1 MMVMEK
7 SQMRQSNAS
16 RVVAAIFLGVLF
28 GLYRHFQQTRLLAQG
43 RDAYLVDQGK
53 FFDKVAQYHSSV
65 TMLIAG
71 VVIAAIVFGLYEA
84 IAAVFGK
91 FIRPVEVEE

>member
-1 MMVMEK
+1 
-7 SQMRQSNAS
+7 MRQSNAS

-28 GLYRHFQQTRLLAQG
+28 GLYRHFQQTRFLAHG

-53 FFDKVAQYHSSV
+53 FFDKIVQYHSSI
-65 TMLIAG
+65 TTLIAG
-71 VVIAAIVFGLYEA
+71 VITAAIVFGLYEA

>member
-1 MMVMEK
+1 MKESKM
-7 SQMRQSNAS
+7 S
-16 RVVAAIFLGVLF
+16 RVIAAVFLGVLF
-28 GLYRHFQQTRLLAQG
+28 GLYRHFQQTRLLAHG
-43 RDAYLVDQGK
+43 RDAYLVEQGK

-71 VVIAAIVFGLYEA
+71 VIIAAIVFGLYEA
-84 IAAVFGK
+84 IAAMFGK